1 MADDRD
7 ELIATLT
14 AEGWEPAN
22 APAWA
27 WALQRNGARAGGRE
41 NGYEDIA
48 NPYRVGTVVDT
59 MTTTFSVR
67 LIVQWE
73 DGSRSD
79 VMAHSVK
86 TGTGAGWRVVGEVA

>member
-1 MADDRD
+1 MTNTPYTTGTR
-7 ELIATLT
+7 LS
-14 AEGWEPAN
+14 
-22 APAWA
+22 
-27 WALQRNGARAGGRE
+27 
-41 NGYEDIA
+41 YEDIA